1 LLEVDR
7 MRAGHLLVATAAL
20 LVGLAAGPEGAFAA
34 ARSPSKAAPKKT
46 GTAKK
51 KTTTARTAP
60 KKKPSGELRRK
71 PAPRKVAAA
80 TAAPTAVPETVE
92 TAPRPSAERRLTRDQ
107 RFRAARAGAK
117 SALKPFAGGGLD
129 IEAVLAREQ
138 ISLTPGA
145 SNFLGRGPV
154 RVIVRPKLPAN
165 ATRWQRWKSAF
176 RPNHNR
182 RVLMSVS
189 EAGVA
194 SVMDDEPDAIQHRV
208 WRKLN
213 SIIPVA
219 EITRDV
225 VSSEKAKAGLVGAL
239 GGLFTAAI
247 RPEIA
252 VGIALVALRYVGK
265 GVQERRVARSAAL
278 DQTAEFVRQKEAAGE
293 TPAVSVAYRF
303 YEGEMEEV
311 GSRPI
316 SKDAFVEQMSY
327 RLGKPVK
334 IASPAATAT
343 VATTTATPTPAPAP
357 AN

>member
-1 LLEVDR
+1 MGA
-7 MRAGHLLVATAAL
+7 MRAGYLLVVATL
-20 LVGLAAGPEGAFAA
+20 LVGLAAGPGAVDASAA
-34 ARSPSKAAPKKT
+34 KSPARSTGATARKKAA
-46 GTAKK
+46 
-51 KTTTARTAP
+51 ARTAP
-60 KKKPSGELRRK
+60 KDKTKAKKTTTGSLPRSRPTRTRTAAAEQAPATA
-71 PAPRKVAAA
+71 PAP
-80 TAAPTAVPETVE
+80 PTT
-92 TAPRPSAERRLTRDQ
+92 ERRLTRDQ

-117 SALKPFAGGGLD
+117 TAMKPFAGGGLD

-138 ISLTPGA
+138 IQLTPGA

-154 RVIVRPKLPAN
+154 RVIIRPKLTAK
-165 ATRWQRWKSAF
+165 TSRWERWTSAF

-189 EAGVA
+189 ETGIA
-194 SVMDDEPDAIQHRV
+194 SVMEEEPDAIQHRV
-208 WRKLN
+208 WRRLN
-213 SIIPVA
+213 AIVPFA

-225 VSSEKAKAGLVGAL
+225 VSSDKAKAGLLGAL

-247 RPEIA
+247 RPEVA
-252 VGIALVALRYVGK
+252 VGIGLIALRYIGK
-265 GVQERRVARSAAL
+265 GVQERRVARTAAL

-303 YEGEMEEV
+303 YQGEMEEV

-316 SKDAFVEQMSY
+316 SKDAFIEQMSY

-334 IASPAATAT
+334 ITNPVAPAATAA
-343 VATTTATPTPAPAP
+343 ATASATP